1 MTEVDELRAALA
13 QAEAAHKAESRDKAV
28 QKKKYE
34 KKLEDFK
41 AYMESKGKIVTI
53 PSWAKYIAAIF
64 LLMGWSWAPYV
75 ANTCVGALLDRLF
88 LSLIAPS
95 VVVIDRS
102 N

>member
-41 AYMESKGKIVTI
+41 AKAEEHMKTTMHDMEELNKE
-53 PSWAKYIAAIF
+53 
-64 LLMGWSWAPYV
+64 LE
-75 ANTCVGALLDRLF
+75 
-88 LSLIAPS
+88 
-95 VVVIDRS
+95 
-102 N
+102 